1 MTPEGCLLLWEVNRT
16 VSCSCGL
23 MQVDVYINRH
33 TMKYWNC
40 ICAVLLLT
48 LASRGE
54 ILSSIFVVHQVWII
68 DQIRICLRYKEM
80 MVISTPWVISCG
92 LETNTINPWLWQYTV
107 LKTSLYRGLWTN
119 IEQNKCVRVTQSVY
133 SRWFIRSHHYG
144 VFYFPSF
151 QTNIKYID
159 IGPFLYNKN
168 LVIADNDA

>member
-1 MTPEGCLLLWEVNRT
+1 MTPEGCLLLGEVNRR

-33 TMKYWNC
+33 TMKYLNC

-133 SRWFIRSHHYG
+133 SRWFIRSHHCG
-144 VFYFPSF
+144 VFYFSSF

-159 IGPFLYNKN
+159 TGPFLYNKN